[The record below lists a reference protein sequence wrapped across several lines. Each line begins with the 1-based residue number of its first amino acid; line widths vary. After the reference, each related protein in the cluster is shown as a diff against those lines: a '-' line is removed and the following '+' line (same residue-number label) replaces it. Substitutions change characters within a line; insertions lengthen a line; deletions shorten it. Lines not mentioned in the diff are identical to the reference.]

1 MSYSV
6 QHPKKKHILIK
17 SFSQLQKLIT
27 AIDILKNDSEINSQL
42 SILSMFTNE
51 QSFKNKKDQI
61 QFEKQLKEYWK
72 KVLGSAIEFGIF
84 KNPEIGTVYIIG
96 SLTSLFMHEINGKAL
111 GGISVGLNG
120 ILRGLGAGKTNADTF
135 IEMLHNGNYLLIIRG
150 FDDDLHHLKT
160 ALEEV

>member
-1 MSYSV
+1 MSYSL
-6 QHPKKKHILIK
+6 QHAKKKHIFIK
-17 SFSQLQKLIT
+17 SYSQFKKLVT
-27 AIDILKNDSEINSQL
+27 SIDILKNDSEINSQL

-51 QSFKNKKDQI
+51 ASFKNKKDPI

-72 KVLGSAIEFGIF
+72 KVLGSSIEFGVF

-120 ILRGLGAGKTNADTF
+120 ILRGLGAQETNVNTF

-150 FDDDLHHLKT
+150 FDDDLQHLKT
-160 ALEEV
+160 ALEDV

>member
-6 QHPKKKHILIK
+6 QHAKKKHIFIK
-17 SFSQLQKLIT
+17 SYSQLGKLVT
-27 AIDILKNDSEINSQL
+27 SIDLLKKDSEIDSQL

-51 QSFKNKKDQI
+51 QSFKHKKDQV

-72 KVLGSAIEFGIF
+72 KVLESSIEFGVF

-120 ILRGLGAGKTNADTF
+120 ILRGLGAKKTHVDTF
-135 IEMLHNGNYLLIIRG
+135 MEMLNNGDYLLIIRG
-150 FDDDLHHLKT
+150 FDDDLHHLET
-160 ALEEV
+160 ALEDV